1 MRTITSEIKES
12 TSRPIK
18 LSRLLMDKTSAQCV
32 DVLPKSVGN
41 IVKTF
46 DARRDKS
53 VELVANEHDTH
64 KMKSNDIIE

>member
-1 MRTITSEIKES
+1 
-12 TSRPIK
+12 
-18 LSRLLMDKTSAQCV
+18 MDKTSAHCA
-32 DVLPKSVGN
+32 DVLPKSVGT